1 VADCSSRSTAASAR
15 PGGAPTHTKER
26 SMSEISKIKS
36 DQAKQSLHDD
46 ELDAVTGGMF
56 NAFANF
62 GDIKGE
68 CTVKS
73 TGTYSKTLTFT
84 LSTTNP

>member
-1 VADCSSRSTAASAR
+1 MIRD
-15 PGGAPTHTKER
+15 HTMER
-26 SMSEISKIKS
+26 RMSEIDRIESE
-36 DQAKQSLHDD
+36 QVRQSFRDD

-68 CTVKS
+68 S
-73 TGTYSKTLTFT
+73 TDKDRSTRTGAYSKTLTFA

>member
-1 VADCSSRSTAASAR
+1 
-15 PGGAPTHTKER
+15 
-26 SMSEISKIKS
+26 MNEINRIES
-36 DQAKQSLHDD
+36 DRANQSLRDD
-46 ELDAVTGGMF
+46 ELDAVTGGAF

-68 CTVKS
+68 S
-73 TGTYSKTLTFT
+73 TERSYSKTLTFT

>member
-1 VADCSSRSTAASAR
+1 MSKTD
-15 PGGAPTHTKER
+15 HTLP
-26 SMSEISKIKS
+26 
-36 DQAKQSLHDD
+36 DQAERLLQDH

-68 CTVKS
+68 CTAKS

>member
-1 VADCSSRSTAASAR
+1 
-15 PGGAPTHTKER
+15 
-26 SMSEISKIKS
+26 MSEIKS
-36 DQAKQSLHDD
+36 DQAKQSLRDD
-46 ELDAVTGGMF
+46 ELDAVTGGAF

-68 CTVKS
+68 CTDKS
-73 TGTYSKTLTFT
+73 SAYYAKTLTFT

>member
-1 VADCSSRSTAASAR
+1 
-15 PGGAPTHTKER
+15 
-26 SMSEISKIKS
+26 MSETEKNKS
-36 DQAKQSLHDD
+36 DPNERPLCDA

-68 CTVKS
+68 STDAPTVGIS
-73 TGTYSKTLTFT
+73 Y
-84 LSTTNP
+84 LSNFRRI

>member
-1 VADCSSRSTAASAR
+1 
-15 PGGAPTHTKER
+15 
-26 SMSEISKIKS
+26 MSEINRIES
-36 DQAKQSLHDD
+36 DWANQSLRDD
-46 ELDAVTGGMF
+46 ELDAVTGGGF
-56 NAFANF
+56 NQFADW

-68 CTVKS
+68 SAVKS

>member
-1 VADCSSRSTAASAR
+1 MNASDE
-15 PGGAPTHTKER
+15 T
-26 SMSEISKIKS
+26 
-36 DQAKQSLHDD
+36 KQSLRDD
-46 ELDAVTGGMF
+46 ELDAVNGGMF

-68 CTVKS
+68 CAA
-73 TGTYSKTLTFT
+73 YSKTLTFT